1 MTRPRRP
8 TLVIFRGL
16 PASGKTHLARE
27 ILNRAVAVG
36 LRGTIMRI
44 NRDDFRTMAL
54 DYAYRKPEG
63 PVEDAVTVATHAAIR
78 ALLTA
83 GIDVIC
89 DDTNLH
95 PEVVAGLIGL
105 ARETGAHYEIRDL
118 TRTVSLNVCL
128 RRDALRPVP
137 VGETV
142 IRAMHERHIASVS

>member
-1 MTRPRRP
+1 MTRQP

-16 PASGKTHLARE
+16 PGSGKTYLARE

-36 LRGTIMRI
+36 RRGTIMRI

-54 DYAYRKPEG
+54 DGAYRKPEG

-78 ALLTA
+78 ALLIA

-95 PEVVAGLIGL
+95 DEHVHTLAAL
-105 ARETGAHYEIRDL
+105 ARTAGAHCEIRDL
-118 TRTVSLNVCL
+118 TRTVPLNVCL

-137 VGETV
+137 VGEQV